1 MVNYTII
8 IPHHNIPNLLRRCL
22 HSIPSRDDIQIIVVD
37 DCSDEI
43 YKSDLLSIEKEF
55 LNADFYYSGI
65 CKGGG
70 AARNIGLQH
79 AKGKYVLFADADD
92 FFNYCIGDVLNE
104 YINETCDIIFFN
116 ANCLDTDT
124 YLPKNRIQ
132 HLNTMHEEYE
142 RLPEKAI
149 TSLKYLYGEP
159 SCKFVKRELIEKN
172 NIQFDET
179 RIHNDTKFSYL
190 VGFYAND
197 VKVDHRA
204 IYCLTERN
212 NSVSKNTT
220 HQAQLTRTKIFA
232 EKNIFLKDH
241 QIHSF
246 DEIMIWPFDYYL
258 TIHDYNHF
266 KECLKIINQYG
277 FSSMFVIKQTVFFK
291 WKNCLLHKLIKKI
304 TKVSLVM
311 AHLHNLGIVV

>member
-22 HSIPSRDDIQIIVVD
+22 HSIPLRDDVQIIVVD

-43 YKSDLLSIEKEF
+43 YKSELLSLEKEF
-55 LNADFYYSGI
+55 INVYFYYSDI

-79 AKGKYVLFADADD
+79 AKGRYVLFADADD

-132 HLNTMHEEYE
+132 HLNTMHDEYE

-149 TSLKYLYGEP
+149 ISLKYLYGEP
-159 SCKFVKRELIEKN
+159 SCKFVKRELIDKN
-172 NIQFDET
+172 NIQFEET
-179 RIHNDTKFSYL
+179 RIHNDTKFSYM
-190 VGFYAND
+190 VGFYAKE

-232 EKNIFLKDH
+232 EKNKFLRDH
-241 QIHSF
+241 QIHAF
-246 DEIMIWPFDYYL
+246 DNIMIWPFKDSL
-258 TIHDYNHF
+258 SNHDYKHFNEYLSIVNH
-266 KECLKIINQYG
+266 YG
-277 FSSMFVIKQTVFFK
+277 FSNFFI
-291 WKNCLLHKLIKKI
+291 LQKI
-304 TKVSLVM
+304 TIYKWRKSLIYIFCKKVINHIS
-311 AHLHNLGIVV
+311 

>member
-1 MVNYTII
+1 MVNFTII

-22 HSIPSRDDIQIIVVD
+22 HSIPLRDDVQIIVVD

-43 YKSDLLSIEKEF
+43 YKSELLSLEKEF
-55 LNADFYYSGI
+55 INVYFYYSDI

-79 AKGKYVLFADADD
+79 AKGRYVLFADADD

-149 TSLKYLYGEP
+149 ISLKYLYGEP

-172 NIQFDET
+172 NIQFEET

-190 VGFYAND
+190 VGFYAKE

-232 EKNIFLKDH
+232 EKNKFLRDH
-241 QIHSF
+241 QIHAF
-246 DEIMIWPFDYYL
+246 DNIMIWPFKDSL
-258 TIHDYNHF
+258 SNHDYKYFNEYLSIVNH
-266 KECLKIINQYG
+266 YG
-277 FSSMFVIKQTVFFK
+277 FSYFFILQKMTIYKWRKSLIYRFCKKVI
-291 WKNCLLHKLIKKI
+291 NHI
-304 TKVSLVM
+304 S
-311 AHLHNLGIVV
+311 

>member
-22 HSIPSRDDIQIIVVD
+22 HSIPLRDDTQIIVVD

-43 YKSDLLSIEKEF
+43 YKSYLLSLEKDYSHVE
-55 LNADFYYSGI
+55 FYYSDI

-79 AKGKYVLFADADD
+79 AKGRYVLFADADD

-149 TSLKYLYGEP
+149 VSLKYLYGEP
-159 SCKFVKRELIEKN
+159 SCKFVKRDLIEKN
-172 NIQFDET
+172 NIQFEET

-190 VGFYAND
+190 VGFYAKE

-232 EKNIFLKDH
+232 
-241 QIHSF
+241 
-246 DEIMIWPFDYYL
+246 
-258 TIHDYNHF
+258 
-266 KECLKIINQYG
+266 KIN
-277 FSSMFVIKQTVFFK
+277 F
-291 WKNCLLHKLIKKI
+291 
-304 TKVSLVM
+304 
-311 AHLHNLGIVV
+311 